1 MSYRR
6 LRPWGG
12 GAVRVRVFA
21 LFVLIFLA
29 ISAFPAFSAETINL
43 ADYVNPEYGHK
54 DTATDVKYYK
64 FDTSSENIVLVDGSA
79 ENHDF
84 AYYVDGS
91 RLGNIPVDYSS
102 GYIDKDFVDI
112 EHDNIHG
119 IAYLAGDNQ
128 YSITGDLVNIS
139 AKVPADKNAYA
150 AGFFIQG
157 PASADFKGVVIGNEI
172 ISEDRTSCGILVWNE
187 SDKIS
192 NVQGVFIGNRSVG
205 VSSNASCLSGQN
217 FGYIIG
223 NFVANISEGLHNSL
237 AGAIRIYSAEYIEG
251 AFINNGSV
259 SAGSAT
265 GGALS
270 ITDQVGSL
278 NADFITNYAVGG
290 DVAKAGALYVSSN
303 EAVMKNVSGTFSGNY
318 VNASSNQAQGG
329 AIWTAGKIS
338 IKNSNFFNNHAD
350 GAKSALGGAIYT
362 ENDLEIAADN
372 CVSAFIGNYIESAG
386 QKTENA
392 IFVVTSENSSPTI
405 TLNATNNGT
414 ITFNDQIDGGTTSG
428 STVNRDYAYNLTL
441 TGDKSSKIV
450 LNNDIINA
458 NIQIEDT
465 NVFLNNAANFA
476 QSKSLDLVSGVL
488 NIQNFGGQT
497 INFESFSNDGVINI
511 ATVGVNLADGTM
523 GHIVADNYGSH
534 NGTIN
539 IQNLNIQGNSKQGS
553 LSIRFADSEFSE
565 NVVYS
570 GAPRHYTPVYIYDIA
585 YNSANGNFNF
595 LQSYNP
601 AVLTSAVAQQA
612 GAYVSQLHTYNL
624 AFEHL
629 DYYMNF
635 SKKERI
641 AMKNRKKY
649 AFSGVDDARTSG
661 VFSPLFTKNDDEAFW
676 VKPYSSF
683 ESIPLSGGVKVS
695 NISYGTLIGHDS
707 ELKSLKNG
715 WQSVITTY
723 IGYNGASQ
731 RYSGI
736 DSWQNGGTIG
746 ATATFYKNNF
756 FNATTINAGAS
767 SGDARTMYGA
777 ENYNMLTAG
786 IANKTGYNMEFFE
799 GKFIVQPSVLLSYT
813 FVNTFDF
820 RNAAGLKINSDPL
833 NAIQVAP
840 GVKLIGNTKS
850 GWQPYL
856 SFTMAWNLIDQT
868 RVKANDVW
876 LPSLSIDPY
885 VLYGA
890 GVQKRWSE
898 NFTVYAQVMIYNGG
912 RRGALLNFGL
922 RWAIGKNK

>member
-1 MSYRR
+1 MDMKKGNLNTLKTLVVQAIASM
-6 LRPWGG
+6 GG

-43 ADYVNPEYGHK
+43 ADYVSPEYGHK

-91 RLGNIPVDYSS
+91 RLLDSSIAVDGILDGDFIGRENNNSS
-102 GYIDKDFVDI
+102 YPFVTFSESRRPDVIIGDFVSNKVAHPDSAVYGGAVFLQRNTKI
-112 EHDNIHG
+112 G
-119 IAYLAGDNQ
+119 VIA
-128 YSITGDLVNIS
+128 
-139 AKVPADKNAYA
+139 
-150 AGFFIQG
+150 
-157 PASADFKGVVIGNEI
+157 GN
-172 ISEDRTSCGILVWNE
+172 
-187 SDKIS
+187 
-192 NVQGVFIGNRSVG
+192 FIGNSVIAKASAAGGAIFTFIDTEIGEISGDFIGNSAEG
-205 VSSNASCLSGQN
+205 VNAANGGAISMANGAKIGVLNSNFVGNYALSG
-217 FGYIIG
+217 GD
-223 NFVANISEGLHNSL
+223 A
-237 AGAIRIYSAEYIEG
+237 AGG
-251 AFINNGSV
+251 AINNG
-259 SAGSAT
+259 
-265 GGALS
+265 GALEKV
-270 ITDQVGSL
+270 TGS
-278 NADFITNYAVGG
+278 FIGNYA
-290 DVAKAGALYVSSN
+290 
-303 EAVMKNVSGTFSGNY
+303 
-318 VNASSNQAQGG
+318 
-329 AIWTAGKIS
+329 
-338 IKNSNFFNNHAD
+338 
-350 GAKSALGGAIYT
+350 KSTSDSKLSLGGAIYT
-362 ENDLEIAADN
+362 RGDINIVADGKLIEF
-372 CVSAFIGNYIESAG
+372 SGNY
-386 QKTENA
+386 TEDVRGTIPNA

-649 AFSGVDDARTSG
+649 AFSGADDARTSG